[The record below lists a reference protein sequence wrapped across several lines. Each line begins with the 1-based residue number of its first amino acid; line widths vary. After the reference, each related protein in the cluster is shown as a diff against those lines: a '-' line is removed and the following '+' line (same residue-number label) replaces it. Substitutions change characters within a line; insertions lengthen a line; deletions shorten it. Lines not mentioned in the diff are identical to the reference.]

1 MEDPAMQAMMAG
13 FPADTKPMIFGGFT
27 AILQA

>member
-1 MEDPAMQAMMAG
+1 MEDPAMQAMQTA
-13 FPADTKPMIFGGFT
+13 FPADTNPMIFGGFA